1 MVGGG
6 SPFEEVPVALN
17 RRGDKYQV
25 LRTQVDVDKKGN
37 HKVRLKGNLGDLNL
51 FLGGKE
57 VEIPAEGN
65 QADLF
70 IDFPKA
76 GKQNLLVVVNGRGTK
91 GHFVLE
97 ALSEDLRVIN
107 TL

>member
-1 MVGGG
+1 L
-6 SPFEEVPVALN
+6 S
-17 RRGDKYQV
+17 
-25 LRTQVDVDKKGN
+25 
-37 HKVRLKGNLGDLNL
+37 L
-51 FLGGKE
+51 FLGDQE
-57 VEIPAEGN
+57 VVIPAEGD

-70 IDFPKA
+70 IDFHKA

-91 GHFVLE
+91 GHFALE

>member
-1 MVGGG
+1 M
-6 SPFEEVPVALN
+6 
-17 RRGDKYQV
+17 
-25 LRTQVDVDKKGN
+25 
-37 HKVRLKGNLGDLNL
+37 
-51 FLGGKE
+51 
-57 VEIPAEGN
+57 IPAEGD

-70 IDFPKA
+70 IDFQKA